1 MPENLFA
8 CTDEQAPSDSQMILG
23 PALADMRPRDRQL
36 LWLAHAEGYSHREIA
51 EITGLATA
59 SIRLLLFRAR
69 RKIARLLQGAGMR
82 EGSMM
87 MRSCTREAEVKALV
101 ERGQW
106 PQACAPDLRDHVSTC
121 RSCSELALVTAAF
134 QRARNQAV
142 GAAKIGSPGLLW
154 WRAQLRRRNVAVE
167 RISKPI
173 LSAQIFALA
182 VNLVVAAAVAVWQ
195 ARHGV
200 AWLTWLQAASAQFQF
215 AMARLSL
222 ALRSLRFRSAAH
234 S

>member
-1 MPENLFA
+1 ML
-8 CTDEQAPSDSQMILG
+8 
-23 PALADMRPRDRQL
+23 
-36 LWLAHAEGYSHREIA
+36 
-51 EITGLATA
+51 
-59 SIRLLLFRAR
+59 
-69 RKIARLLQGAGMR
+69 
-82 EGSMM
+82 

-106 PQACAPDLRDHVSTC
+106 PQACAPDLRDHVSAC
-121 RSCSELALVTAAF
+121 RSCSELALVTSAF

-154 WRAQLRRRNVAVE
+154 WRAQLRRRNAAVE

-195 ARHGV
+195 ARQGV
-200 AWLTWLQAASAQFQF
+200 AWLTWLQELPHSFGSQWFSSLLPSGLFGSGDSLLMNPLVLVSALSVVALVGCVVVYFASEKQ
-215 AMARLSL
+215 
-222 ALRSLRFRSAAH
+222 
-234 S
+234 

>member
-1 MPENLFA
+1 
-8 CTDEQAPSDSQMILG
+8 
-23 PALADMRPRDRQL
+23 
-36 LWLAHAEGYSHREIA
+36 
-51 EITGLATA
+51 
-59 SIRLLLFRAR
+59 
-69 RKIARLLQGAGMR
+69 
-82 EGSMM
+82 MM
-87 MRSCTREAEVKALV
+87 LRSCPREAEVKALV

-106 PQACAPDLRDHVSTC
+106 PQACALDLREHVSSC
-121 RSCSELALVTAAF
+121 RRCSELALVTAAF

-142 GAAKIGSPGLLW
+142 GAAKLGSPGLLW

-200 AWLTWLQAASAQFQF
+200 AWLTWLQQLPHQFSSQWFGALLPPDLLHFNLFSSGSNSFLSPMMLLSALSAIALVGCVLVYFASEKQ
-215 AMARLSL
+215 
-222 ALRSLRFRSAAH
+222 
-234 S
+234 

>member
-1 MPENLFA
+1 ML
-8 CTDEQAPSDSQMILG
+8 
-23 PALADMRPRDRQL
+23 
-36 LWLAHAEGYSHREIA
+36 
-51 EITGLATA
+51 
-59 SIRLLLFRAR
+59 
-69 RKIARLLQGAGMR
+69 
-82 EGSMM
+82 

-106 PQACAPDLRDHVSTC
+106 PQACAPDLRDHVSAC

-154 WRAQLRRRNVAVE
+154 WRAQLRRRNAAVE

-195 ARHGV
+195 ARQGV
-200 AWLTWLQAASAQFQF
+200 AWLTWLQELPHSFGSQWFSSLLPSGLFGSGDSLLMNPLVLVSVMSA
-215 AMARLSL
+215 L
-222 ALRSLRFRSAAH
+222 ALVGCVVVYFASEKQ
-234 S
+234 

>member
-1 MPENLFA
+1 
-8 CTDEQAPSDSQMILG
+8 
-23 PALADMRPRDRQL
+23 
-36 LWLAHAEGYSHREIA
+36 
-51 EITGLATA
+51 
-59 SIRLLLFRAR
+59 
-69 RKIARLLQGAGMR
+69 
-82 EGSMM
+82 MM

-121 RSCSELALVTAAF
+121 RSCNELALVTTAF
-134 QRARNQAV
+134 QRARIQAV

-195 ARHGV
+195 ARNGV
-200 AWLTWLQAASAQFQF
+200 AWLTWLQELPHSFSSQWLGSLLPSDLFGSGGGLLMNPLVLVATLSA
-215 AMARLSL
+215 L
-222 ALRSLRFRSAAH
+222 ALIGCAVVYFASEKH
-234 S
+234 

>member
-1 MPENLFA
+1 ML
-8 CTDEQAPSDSQMILG
+8 
-23 PALADMRPRDRQL
+23 
-36 LWLAHAEGYSHREIA
+36 
-51 EITGLATA
+51 
-59 SIRLLLFRAR
+59 
-69 RKIARLLQGAGMR
+69 
-82 EGSMM
+82 
-87 MRSCTREAEVKALV
+87 MRSCSREAEVKALV

-106 PQACAPDLRDHVSTC
+106 PQACAPDLRDHVSAC

-154 WRAQLRRRNVAVE
+154 WRAQLRRRNAAVE

-195 ARHGV
+195 ARQGV
-200 AWLTWLQAASAQFQF
+200 AWLTWLQELPHSFGSQWFSSLLPSGLFGSGDSLLMNPPVLVSVMSAVALVGCVVVYFASEKQ
-215 AMARLSL
+215 
-222 ALRSLRFRSAAH
+222 
-234 S
+234 